1 MLLIM
6 MMMMMKKITLK
17 QPAWSLPGI
26 LQRWRLTG
34 RGTSQSPVYDNC
46 DGDDGG
52 NNGAVDNKGDDREST
67 TVYGLQCRT
76 CMLRWLNRL
85 IPSSLIAI
93 HSSEPS
99 IVYNWQWCQLW
110 GGNGKFGDDDD
121 VVLPSVLAA
130 ASKRVAPKNCHLRVH
145 VNRIRTCIFVQM
157 LMMMTNTKVWRRTN
171 QMFENS
177 RSQWRSC
184 PRVLATSRPN
194 SSQGRSDPRFQ
205 PGLCKNKHQQIV
217 NIKSYIKKRKI
228 ENGFL

>member
-6 MMMMMKKITLK
+6 MMKITLK

-67 TVYGLQCRT
+67 TVRGLQWRT

-110 GGNGKFGDDDD
+110 GGNGKFGDDDND
-121 VVLPSVLAA
+121 GDDDDDSVTVGLGSSLEESGAEELPLASA
-130 ASKRVAPKNCHLRVH
+130 C
-145 VNRIRTCIFVQM
+145 
-157 LMMMTNTKVWRRTN
+157 
-171 QMFENS
+171 
-177 RSQWRSC
+177 
-184 PRVLATSRPN
+184 
-194 SSQGRSDPRFQ
+194 
-205 PGLCKNKHQQIV
+205 
-217 NIKSYIKKRKI
+217 
-228 ENGFL
+228 

>member
-6 MMMMMKKITLK
+6 MMKITLK

-52 NNGAVDNKGDDREST
+52 NNSAVDNKGDDREST

-110 GGNGKFGDDDD
+110 GGNGKFGDDDND
-121 VVLPSVLAA
+121 DDDSITVGLGSGLEESGAEELPLASA
-130 ASKRVAPKNCHLRVH
+130 C
-145 VNRIRTCIFVQM
+145 
-157 LMMMTNTKVWRRTN
+157 
-171 QMFENS
+171 
-177 RSQWRSC
+177 
-184 PRVLATSRPN
+184 
-194 SSQGRSDPRFQ
+194 
-205 PGLCKNKHQQIV
+205 
-217 NIKSYIKKRKI
+217 
-228 ENGFL
+228 